1 MTDTS
6 FENQRDE
13 YLESE
18 AVKPDNERFGNWIS
32 KLAASKAA
40 GIARPTL
47 DVWIANGTI
56 PDTAIRQQKK
66 GTKTTYLL
74 EEGEVT
80 RIARERVQ
88 KRPAQQKNQQN
99 EQEAKRFVALKVL
112 ETERDGLRDQVK
124 SLEAQVLR
132 IEDQTTKLGVAKDDA
147 LTAASKAA
155 GSAKDAADTALNDAK
170 DAAKHTET
178 LLTQQLEKAES
189 DAKEARDTAKKA
201 TEDLLAEKSKG
212 FFKKLFGG

>member
-88 KRPAQQKNQQN
+88 KRPAQQRNQQN

-147 LTAASKAA
+147 LTI
-155 GSAKDAADTALNDAK
+155 AK